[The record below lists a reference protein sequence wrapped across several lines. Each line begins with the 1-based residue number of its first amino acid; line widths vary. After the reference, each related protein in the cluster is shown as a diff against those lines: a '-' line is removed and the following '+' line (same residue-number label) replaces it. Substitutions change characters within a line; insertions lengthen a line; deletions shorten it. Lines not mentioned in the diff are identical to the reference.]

1 MWEDDGHGTPAAR
14 PPEASQ
20 RVSAYPPD
28 AFRDGNAEGASG
40 GSRHA
45 LHQLCPRSVVGRK
58 PKAKPA
64 RERIFNDLLYELTS
78 IATNFTQLEAA
89 LEDENFGK
97 WARYVGGE
105 LVERL
110 MDRDDLIPLIEEM
123 MERLNNAGHVVNA
136 LARSANVGKEI
147 KDAEVKEVLGIL
159 QEVLEPLHKAAER
172 PRENP
177 HNNRDGG
184 DAV

>member
-1 MWEDDGHGTPAAR
+1 MAR
-14 PPEASQ
+14 PPLDPQKRRSEYLRIRLTPSEMETLKAQAAEAGMPFTSYA
-20 RVSAYPPD
+20 REVL
-28 AFRDGNAEGASG
+28 F
-40 GSRHA
+40 
-45 LHQLCPRSVVGRK
+45 GRK

-172 PRENP
+172 PPNQPGNP
-177 HNNRDGG
+177 

>member
-1 MWEDDGHGTPAAR
+1 MAR
-14 PPEASQ
+14 PPLDPQKRRSEYLRIRLTPSEMETLKSQAAEAGMPFTSFA
-20 RVSAYPPD
+20 REVL
-28 AFRDGNAEGASG
+28 F
-40 GSRHA
+40 
-45 LHQLCPRSVVGRK
+45 GRK

-64 RERIFNDLLYELTS
+64 RDRIFNDLLYELTS

-123 MERLNNAGHVVNA
+123 MEQLNNAGHVVNA

-147 KDAEVKEVLGIL
+147 KDAEVKETIGIL

-172 PRENP
+172 PP
-177 HNNRDGG
+177 KTPG
-184 DAV
+184 DSDEV